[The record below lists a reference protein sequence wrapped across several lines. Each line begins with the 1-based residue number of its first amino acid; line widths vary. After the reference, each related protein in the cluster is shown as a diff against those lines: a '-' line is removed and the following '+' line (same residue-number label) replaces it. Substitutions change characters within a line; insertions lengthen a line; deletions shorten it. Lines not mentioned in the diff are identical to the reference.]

1 MVVVV
6 HGGCGGALPDRELV
20 SIISSNWIR
29 CSYRSTLEM
38 MLEAREAV
46 VPDVHDVG
54 KSVRRSRQETARST
68 APRELRLHVR

>member
-6 HGGCGGALPDRELV
+6 HGGCGSALPDRELV
-20 SIISSNWIR
+20 SILPSNWAQY
-29 CSYRSTLEM
+29 SYRSTLEM

-46 VPDVHDVG
+46 LPDVHDVG
-54 KSVRRSRQETARST
+54 KSVCRSRQETARST